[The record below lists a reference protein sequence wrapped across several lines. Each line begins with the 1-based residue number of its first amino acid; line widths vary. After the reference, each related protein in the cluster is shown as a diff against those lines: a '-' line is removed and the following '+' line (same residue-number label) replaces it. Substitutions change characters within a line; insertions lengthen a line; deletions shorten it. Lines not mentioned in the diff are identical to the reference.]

1 MRVAVDYLAQSSP
14 NAPMPGQSPPTNV
27 VAFTVGPALGTA
39 VAGVVD
45 AADAAKFPAAV
56 TTAEPHKAVAVCTVM
71 TPIAANAATPHMN
84 MTFDFM

>member
-1 MRVAVDYLAQSSP
+1 MRVAVDYFAQSSP

-27 VAFTVGPALGTA
+27 VAFTVGPALGTV

-45 AADAAKFPAAV
+45 AAEAAKFPAAV
-56 TTAEPHKAVAVCTVM
+56 TTAEPPTAVPVCTVT
-71 TPIAANAATPHMN
+71 TPIAASAEAPHMN